1 MEYSKLVEIRWA
13 DLDPNFHVLHSK
25 YYDFGAYVRMSY
37 LTENGITTEALG
49 KYNIGPIIFRE
60 ECIFRREIK
69 FKDAVKINLQLAK
82 ARNDVSRWTMK
93 HEIILND
100 HTVAA
105 QITVD
110 GAWMD
115 TQNRKLATPPEA
127 FIESFNSIPKS
138 DDFEW
143 I

>member
-1 MEYSKLVEIRWA
+1 MEYSKTIEVRWA

-25 YYDFGAYVRMSY
+25 YYDYGAYVRMCY
-37 LTENGITTEALG
+37 LTENGITPEAL
-49 KYNIGPIIFRE
+49 NNFHIGPIIFRE

-69 FKDAVKINLQLAK
+69 FGDVVKITLSLGK
-82 ARNDVSRWTMK
+82 ARKDVSRWTMK
-93 HEIILND
+93 HDLILNG

-115 TQNRKLATPPEA
+115 TVSRKLATPPES
-127 FIESFNSIPKS
+127 FIQSFNKIPKAL
-138 DDFEW
+138 DFEW

>member
-82 ARNDVSRWTMK
+82 ARKDVSRWTMK

>member
-1 MEYSKLVEIRWA
+1 MEYSKIIEIRWA

-37 LTENGITTEALG
+37 LTENGITAEVLNN
-49 KYNIGPIIFRE
+49 YNIGPIIFRE
-60 ECIFRREIK
+60 ECVFRREIK
-69 FKDAVKINLQLAK
+69 FKDVVKITLHLGK
-82 ARNDVSRWTMK
+82 ARKDVSRWTMK
-93 HEIILND
+93 HEIILNE
-100 HTVAA
+100 HKVAA

-115 TQNRKLATPPEA
+115 TVNRKLATPPAA
-127 FIESFNSIPKS
+127 FIQSFDAIPKAH
-138 DDFEW
+138 DFEW